1 MSALHVKTRTLK
13 ELRTELAIR
22 LGFVSVGQAAVTHD
36 LLLTSFL
43 QEASEQIYA
52 QYGDDLLYKV
62 NEQIEV
68 YEGQRF
74 YKFPVNAD
82 PFSITDVLIEV
93 TDGSFRPVRRGIPLQ
108 YRTAGNDDTS
118 KRGIPSYWDIGAGED
133 EFDPGRIELWRVPDS
148 DDYRLHFSFYPFYAE
163 SGWNRDDMPCPIYP
177 SRLCLLMAIANA
189 KSHYGMGDASNYYSQ
204 FDQLLQKHKASLLS
218 GLRFRKTFETDG
230 WGDDGGVGSRPQ
242 TGGDIIVDLTPP
254 ESITAETG
262 DTILPESSA

>member
-1 MSALHVKTRTLK
+1 MALHVKTRTLK

-62 NEQIEV
+62 NEQMEV

-82 PFSITDVLIEV
+82 PFSITNVLIEV
-93 TDGSFRPVRRGIPLQ
+93 NESFRPVTRGIPLQ
-108 YRTAGNDDTS
+108 YRTAGNDDPA

-133 EFDPGRIELWRVPDS
+133 EFDPGRIELWKVPDS
-148 DDYRLHFSFYPFYAE
+148 DNYRLHFSFYPFYAE

-218 GLRFRKTFETDG
+218 GLRFKKTFETDTFM
-230 WGDDGGVGSRPQ
+230 DTGVGTRPQ

>member
-1 MSALHVKTRTLK
+1 MSLHVKTRTLK

-62 NEQIEV
+62 NEQMEV
-68 YEGQRF
+68 HEGQRF
-74 YKFPVNAD
+74 YEFPVNAD

-93 TDGSFRPVRRGIPLQ
+93 SDGAFRPVKRGIPLQ
-108 YRTAGNDDTS
+108 FRTAGNDDPG
-118 KRGIPSYWDIGAGED
+118 KRGIPSLWDIGAGED
-133 EFDPGRIELWRVPDS
+133 EFDPGRIELWKVPDS
-148 DDYRLHFSFYPFYAE
+148 DNYRLHFSFYPFYAE

-218 GLRFRKTFETDG
+218 GQRFGRQFQYGTYRDEG
-230 WGDDGGVGSRPQ
+230 IGSRKRIND
-242 TGGDIIVDLTPP
+242 DIVVDLTPS
-254 ESITAETG
+254 ESIISEAE

>member
-1 MSALHVKTRTLK
+1 MALHVKTRTLK

-62 NEQIEV
+62 NEQMEV

-93 TDGSFRPVRRGIPLQ
+93 NDGSFRPVKRGIPLQ
-108 YRTAGNDDTS
+108 YRTAGNDDPS

-218 GLRFRKTFETDG
+218 GLRFKKTFETDTFR
-230 WGDDGGVGSRPQ
+230 DTGVGTRPQ

>member
-1 MSALHVKTRTLK
+1 MSLHVKTRSLK

-62 NEQIEV
+62 NEQMETV
-68 YEGQRF
+68 EGQRF

-93 TDGSFRPVRRGIPLQ
+93 NKSFRPVKRGIPLQ
-108 YRTAGNDDTS
+108 YRTAGNDDPA

-133 EFDPGRIELWRVPDS
+133 EFDPGRIELFRVPDS

-218 GLRFRKTFETDG
+218 GLRFKKTFETDTFR
-230 WGDDGGVGSRPQ
+230 DTGVGTRPQ

>member
-1 MSALHVKTRTLK
+1 MSLHVKTRSLK
-13 ELRTELAIR
+13 ELRSELAIR
-22 LGFVSVGQAAVTHD
+22 LGFVSIGQAAVTHD

-62 NEQIEV
+62 NEQKETV
-68 YEGQRF
+68 EGQRF
-74 YKFPVNAD
+74 YEFPVNAD
-82 PFSITDVLIEV
+82 PFSITDVLVEV
-93 TDGSFRPVRRGIPLQ
+93 SGSFRPVKRGIPLQ
-108 YRTAGNDDTS
+108 YRTAGNDDPA

-133 EFDPGRIELWRVPDS
+133 EFDPGRIELFRVPDS
-148 DDYRLHFSFYPFYAE
+148 DDYKLHFSYYPFYAE

-218 GLRFRKTFETDG
+218 GLRFKRSTEFGTPSY
-230 WGDDGGVGSRPQ
+230 DDGIGTRPQ
-242 TGGDIIVDLTPP
+242 QGGDIIVDLTPP
-254 ESITAETG
+254 ESITGETG
-262 DTILPESSA
+262 DTILPESST

>member
-1 MSALHVKTRTLK
+1 MALHVKTRTLK

-62 NEQIEV
+62 NEQMEV

-82 PFSITDVLIEV
+82 PFSITNVLIEV
-93 TDGSFRPVRRGIPLQ
+93 NESFRPVTRGIPLQ
-108 YRTAGNDDTS
+108 YRTAGNDDPA

-133 EFDPGRIELWRVPDS
+133 EFDPGRIELWKVPDS
-148 DDYRLHFSFYPFYAE
+148 DNYRLHFSFYPFYAE

-218 GLRFRKTFETDG
+218 GQRFKVGVQFGNHIDDDTIGARINI
-230 WGDDGGVGSRPQ
+230 GDP
-242 TGGDIIVDLTPP
+242 DILYDPYP
-254 ESITAETG
+254 DPSILDENA
-262 DTILPESSA
+262 DTILPERSTR